1 MPRQN
6 QISVPA
12 VTIVVPVFNQ
22 AQFIERA
29 INSIITQDCVFDI
42 KVIVIDDGST
52 DDVRNIL
59 KKYESQIYVESRP
72 NCGQSASLNYG
83 WSLSDSEFIGYL
95 SADDM
100 LLPGAVQKSV
110 QALIDH
116 PDIDVVYGDFISID
130 KNDRKIRKVK
140 ASDFCFETMLLE
152 LDCSPG
158 PGALF
163 RSELLESVGVWD
175 ERLHRLPD
183 YEFWL
188 RVANVGK
195 FKHLSEE
202 LAMWRVHEASQAF
215 AGTSFERA
223 NESYQILERFFA
235 EQTLTPKVSALRTR
249 SLGGAYLLS
258 AQLHAR
264 SGRFLTGLK
273 RLYLAFCYDPT
284 RIFKMRTY
292 HIIVNAIVQKSALR
306 IFVRL
311 RDILRRKDKQQA
323 RPKKPSDLLGN

>member
-1 MPRQN
+1 MPKQN
-6 QISVPA
+6 QISVPSL
-12 VTIVVPVFNQ
+12 TIVVPIFNQ
-22 AQFIERA
+22 AEFIERA
-29 INSIITQDCVFDI
+29 INSIITQDSVFDI
-42 KVIVIDDGST
+42 KIIVIDDGST
-52 DDVRNIL
+52 DGVGDIL

-83 WSLSDSEFIGYL
+83 WSLSGSEFIGYL

-100 LLPGAVQKSV
+100 LLPGAVQKSM

-116 PDIDVVYGDFISID
+116 PEIDVVYGDFISID
-130 KNDRKIRKVK
+130 KNDRKIRNVK

-152 LDCSPG
+152 LEGSPG

-163 RSELLESVGVWD
+163 RFELLESVGGWD
-175 ERLHRLPD
+175 ERLHRMPD

-195 FKHLSEE
+195 FKYISEE

-215 AGTSFERA
+215 VGTSFERA
-223 NESYQILERFFA
+223 NEPYQILEKFFA
-235 EQTLTPKVSALRTR
+235 KQILPQKVSALKAKA
-249 SLGGAYLLS
+249 LGGAYLSS

-264 SGRFLTGLK
+264 SGRYLTGLK
-273 RLYLAFCYDPT
+273 RLYIGFRYDPT
-284 RIFKMRTY
+284 RIFKVRTY
-292 HIIVNAIVQKSALR
+292 HIIVNAIVQKLAFR

-311 RDILRRKDKQQA
+311 RDITWRKDKQKA
-323 RPKKPSDLLGN
+323 